1 MLHVRARIN
10 MWTTVGLST
19 VVLEQ
24 SLAFT
29 MASYKPILSEAQTD
43 VLKDERHDDP
53 TSAIFKRRAFLYLSI
68 LSNVLSFGLILGEP
82 DLYPP
87 IELPVRI

>member
-1 MLHVRARIN
+1 
-10 MWTTVGLST
+10 
-19 VVLEQ
+19 
-24 SLAFT
+24 

-68 LSNVLSFGLILGEP
+68 LSNVLSFGLIQP

-87 IELPVRI
+87 IESSVRI